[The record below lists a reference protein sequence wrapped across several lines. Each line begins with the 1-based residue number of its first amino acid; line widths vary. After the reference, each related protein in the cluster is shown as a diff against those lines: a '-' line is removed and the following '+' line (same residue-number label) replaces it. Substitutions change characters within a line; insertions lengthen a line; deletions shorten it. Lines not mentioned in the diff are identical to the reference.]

1 MSDPV
6 TRCERERMNATS
18 RNPALA
24 LAFGETVRS
33 VRESAGVA
41 QGALA
46 LIAEM
51 DRSYLGRLERGE
63 KQPSLDVVFR
73 LAAALGVAPAI
84 WWRVLRC
91 NHARQRRQNGL
102 GDSFFCAIS
111 FLLK

>member
-1 MSDPV
+1 
-6 TRCERERMNATS
+6 MNATS
-18 RNPALA
+18 RNLALA

-41 QGALA
+41 QEALA

-73 LAAALGVAPAI
+73 LAAALGVTPGDLVARI
-84 WWRVLRC
+84 ELRLRKTER
-91 NHARQRRQNGL
+91 ARRAR
-102 GDSFFCAIS
+102 
-111 FLLK
+111 

>member
-1 MSDPV
+1 MP
-6 TRCERERMNATS
+6 ATS

-41 QGALA
+41 QEALA

-73 LAAALGVAPAI
+73 LAAALGVAPGDLVARI
-84 WWRVLRC
+84 EVRLRKAEKAKR
-91 NHARQRRQNGL
+91 ARG
-102 GDSFFCAIS
+102 
-111 FLLK
+111 

>member
-1 MSDPV
+1 
-6 TRCERERMNATS
+6 MNATS

-41 QGALA
+41 QEALA

-51 DRSYLGRLERGE
+51 DRSYLGRLELGE

-73 LAAALGVAPAI
+73 LAAALGVTPGDLVARI
-84 WWRVLRC
+84 ELRLRKTER
-91 NHARQRRQNGL
+91 ARRAR
-102 GDSFFCAIS
+102 
-111 FLLK
+111 

>member
-1 MSDPV
+1 MPV
-6 TRCERERMNATS
+6 TS

-24 LAFGETVRS
+24 LAFGEAVRS

-41 QGALA
+41 QEALA

-73 LAAALGVAPAI
+73 LAAALGVAPGDLVKLIDAQV
-84 WWRVLRC
+84 RRNLR
-91 NHARQRRQNGL
+91 R
-102 GDSFFCAIS
+102 
-111 FLLK
+111 KK